1 MSISQKQVEHVAKL
15 ARLTLNDEEKQRF
28 TNQLNDILQFAEKL
42 NELDTENVEPTSH
55 IYPVVNVMREDTVR
69 PSIEREKALV
79 NAPDQKA
86 GLFRVPAVFGE

>member
-1 MSISQKQVEHVAKL
+1 MSITQKQVEHVAKL
-15 ARLTLNDEEKQRF
+15 ARLSLTEEEKSKF
-28 TNQLNDILQFAEKL
+28 TTQLNDILQFAEKL
-42 NELDTENVEPTSH
+42 NELDTDQVEPTSH
-55 IYPVVNVMREDTVR
+55 IYPVVNVVREDTVR